1 MFIDS
6 RIEKIEAHQSR
17 ARKYLV
23 VGESAKVVAL
33 YLSTATSAY
42 ITMSSS
48 ERRRKIPRKGERT
61 ETYGGESPENDEDSW
76 VEHQRQRRRHAAQAH
91 AEAVLMSC

>member
-1 MFIDS
+1 M
-6 RIEKIEAHQSR
+6 
-17 ARKYLV
+17 

-48 ERRRKIPRKGERT
+48 ERRKIPRKGERT
-61 ETYGGESPENDEDSW
+61 ETYGGESPENDADSW